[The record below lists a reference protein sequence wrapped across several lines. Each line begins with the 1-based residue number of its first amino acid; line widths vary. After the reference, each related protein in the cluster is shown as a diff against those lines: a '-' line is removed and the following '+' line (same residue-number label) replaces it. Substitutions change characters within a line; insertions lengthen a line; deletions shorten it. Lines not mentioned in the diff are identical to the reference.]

1 MWVAIGFGAAVFL
14 TVIAIG
20 AKGSRSMGRSTPGEW
35 LFTGGFT
42 KIYTA
47 VFGNAEP
54 MLVAEKIGFPC
65 DKYLQACRLLRRNSD
80 LKKELAIWFCCIIG
94 LFFSLLIAFLA
105 GTFWFAFVG
114 ILILGF
120 GFYRVRQVQKQAE
133 IRKRE
138 MREELPRFIDLFLT
152 ALYVGMPVESAIE
165 KTARCLPGTISEE
178 LKQAAAETQIG
189 AKNWQQAMEQVA
201 LRYQVDTF
209 NDFVLC
215 LTTAYEK
222 GVSITEAVSRKA
234 DEIRQINL
242 LNAKERAAKLSN
254 TILVPVMIF
263 KILPLLAV
271 MLIPIMIQ
279 VMNM

>member
-1 MWVAIGFGAAVFL
+1 MWAATGFGAAVFL
-14 TVIAIG
+14 IVVAIG
-20 AKGSRSMGRSTPGEW
+20 AKGGRSMGRSTGEW

-47 VFGNAEP
+47 GFGNAEP
-54 MLVAEKIGFPC
+54 MRIAEKIGFPC
-65 DKYLQACRLLRRNSD
+65 DKYLQACRILRRDAN
-80 LKKELAIWFCCIIG
+80 LNRETAIWFCCIVG
-94 LFFSLLIAFLA
+94 LALLLLA
-105 GTFWFAFVG
+105 ALFTGTFWFALVG
-114 ILILGF
+114 VLILGL
-120 GFYRVRQVQKQAE
+120 GVYRVQQFQKQAE
-133 IRKRE
+133 ARKRE
-138 MREELPRFIDLFLT
+138 LREELPRFIDLFLT
-152 ALYVGMPVESAIE
+152 ALYVGMPVEAAIE

-189 AKNWQQAMEQVA
+189 AKSWQQAMEQVA

-254 TILVPVMIF
+254 IILVPVMIF
-263 KILPLLAV
+263 KILPLLAI

>member
-1 MWVAIGFGAAVFL
+1 MWVAVGFGAAIFL
-14 TVIAIG
+14 AVIAIG
-20 AKGSRSMGRSTPGEW
+20 AKGSRNMGRSTPEEW

-47 VFGNAEP
+47 VFGNTEP

-65 DKYLQACRLLRRNSD
+65 DKYLQACRLLRQDTD
-80 LKKELAIWFCCIIG
+80 LKKETAIWFCCLAG
-94 LFFSLLIAFLA
+94 LVLSLLVALFA
-105 GTFWFAFVG
+105 GTFWFAIVG
-114 ILILGF
+114 ILIIGF
-120 GFYRVRQVQKQAE
+120 GAYRIQQIQKQAE
-133 IRKRE
+133 ARKQG

-178 LKQAAAETQIG
+178 LRQAAAETQIG
-189 AKNWQQAMEQVA
+189 AKSWQQAIEQVA

-209 NDFVLC
+209 SDFVLC

-254 TILVPVMIF
+254 IILVPVLIF
-263 KILPLLAV
+263 KILPLLAI